1 MDTPHPAHT
10 PETSGEPPEV
20 KDIDEMLN
28 ERGFAAFLENY
39 DDAESF
45 EVTEENKE
53 EIAARFRAFEASTT
67 VVKQFEKVMD
77 EKLQTEGK
85 GRMKPEERK
94 AYKEHVAELAAKNPD
109 ELLRLQSDLRA
120 LEEAPEKIRE
130 REAELARLKESWSTD
145 KVKAGIAELAAKK
158 ADIEKSLKEADA
170 TKFSRMQRAFFTNF
184 GARFSMGKIA
194 GHLDK
199 KIELTVELQE
209 VDSTIKAA
217 EEALSSS
224 PEIMAGT
231 KRALNEATAGLESA
245 QESVFASNKVA
256 QMVRERLI
264 SEAHKRCEASL
275 ESTDIG
281 VLQKAAEQFR
291 RDTELA
297 NKPGSDYL
305 GFTPDD
311 ATSYEELL
319 TDKIKEAV
327 AQGIMGAL
335 ESLPS
340 GATQSRLERALR
352 KFTELAEK
360 EVGFFDKDTSKEFVL
375 ETLRAAEQ
383 DARTKSKG
391 SGKSIMLKHLISKL
405 SKAGVGVA

>member
-209 VDSTIKAA
+209 VEPLKQQRRHFHLLLKSWPGQSARLMKQLQDWNPPKKAYSRPTKWHRWCGSDLFPKRIKDARPR
-217 EEALSSS
+217 LNQRISVYCKRPRSSS
-224 PEIMAGT
+224 GE
-231 KRALNEATAGLESA
+231 
-245 QESVFASNKVA
+245 
-256 QMVRERLI
+256 
-264 SEAHKRCEASL
+264 
-275 ESTDIG
+275 
-281 VLQKAAEQFR
+281 
-291 RDTELA
+291 
-297 NKPGSDYL
+297 
-305 GFTPDD
+305 
-311 ATSYEELL
+311 
-319 TDKIKEAV
+319 
-327 AQGIMGAL
+327 
-335 ESLPS
+335 
-340 GATQSRLERALR
+340 TQSL
-352 KFTELAEK
+352 
-360 EVGFFDKDTSKEFVL
+360 
-375 ETLRAAEQ
+375 Q
-383 DARTKSKG
+383 
-391 SGKSIMLKHLISKL
+391 ISQ
-405 SKAGVGVA
+405 VQIT